1 MPEIQLN
8 GKTIATQTGT
18 NEPVLKNNVVMES
31 GFSIPSGVTFPAGHV
46 IQAKMAGLNSIP
58 GTTSTSD
65 YSFNY
70 TDNSGPFITPL
81 YNTSEIYFMF
91 FTGIMTD
98 VDNDSQGGNNGRATF
113 EYKIGTDSWPTVNP
127 NTFANIY
134 VPGRGGNANMLTYTT
149 SLTPNTLQ
157 SIYVRVGI
165 KKEEGGRV
173 IQMSADWGPNRVI
186 MFEIAA

>member
-1 MPEIQLN
+1 MPSALKVVEIKDLN
-8 GKTIATQTGT
+8 DNLLLDNGALTS
-18 NEPVLKNNVVMES
+18 NVV
-31 GFSIPSGVTFPAGHV
+31 FPAGHV
-46 IQAKMAGLNSIP
+46 IQAKMAGLNPIL
-58 GTTSTSD
+58 GTTSTSE

-98 VDNDSQGGNNGRATF
+98 VDNDTQGGNNGRATF
-113 EYKIGTDSWPTVNP
+113 EYKIGTDSWTTVNP

-134 VPGRGGNANMLTYTT
+134 VPGRGGNSNMLTYTT

-165 KKEEGGRV
+165 KKQEGNRV
-173 IQMSADWGPNRVI
+173 IQMAADWGPNRVI